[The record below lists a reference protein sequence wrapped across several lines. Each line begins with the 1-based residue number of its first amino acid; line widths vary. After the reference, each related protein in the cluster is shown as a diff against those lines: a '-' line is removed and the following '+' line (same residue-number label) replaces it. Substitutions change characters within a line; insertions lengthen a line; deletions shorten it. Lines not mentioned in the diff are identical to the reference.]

1 MDGNPQGHQR
11 GHIQDASDI
20 RQESGAWA
28 ERKKI
33 LYLRD
38 ITPDLLDEWRG
49 QWSKDAEHKYDRMD
63 ITTQSQFQTRLKG
76 FLAWAAK
83 IRLIDYD
90 PSAPL
95 SFIKPSDKRTQP
107 LTPLQFDELLTAI
120 ESFTAAQ
127 TGQAHEYAA
136 ELKAL
141 FLLQRWVGLRIIDCL
156 TFPRSGLVGNR
167 LRLSTQKT
175 GAEVDRILP
184 DHVVAALQSLSID
197 RPHFNPEYFFW
208 VKTWIS
214 KETLRMSWESYIR
227 ELYDFLSFTDENGQ
241 PMSFHSHMLRDT
253 YAVEM

>member
-1 MDGNPQGHQR
+1 MCYRGKGCNCRKHLYIYEDGKRTYRSANTRSWKRAEELTQAERDRRDPVKRRLQEIAEQETAKADEEAAKAAAMR
-11 GHIQDASDI
+11 IKNITVASALDRWMATHKDI
-20 RQESGAWA
+20 KEGTYNTYRTFIKKVGAWA
-28 ERKKI
+28 KRKDI

-141 FLLQRWVGLRIIDCL
+141 FLLQR
-156 TFPRSGLVGNR
+156 
-167 LRLSTQKT
+167 
-175 GAEVDRILP
+175 
-184 DHVVAALQSLSID
+184 
-197 RPHFNPEYFFW
+197 
-208 VKTWIS
+208 
-214 KETLRMSWESYIR
+214 
-227 ELYDFLSFTDENGQ
+227 
-241 PMSFHSHMLRDT
+241 
-253 YAVEM
+253 